1 MNTPKWLTVRT
12 ISIGFV
18 LLLILSWSVN
28 VWFYSSMQLDKPLF
42 LKQLGSYDV
51 NQEEIPIYY
60 LENKTGDHKVVYIK
74 FDELPYSSYR
84 IEELRE
90 YTHHV
95 LKVLYYKPLREED
108 KQNEQ
113 QDLAIH
119 EVEAVYEKSEP
130 EQVPIGDIRIGPF
143 DHSEEDSI
151 VLLTSSGGSSDGSGL
166 TALRMKEPATLERV
180 SLNQAQM
187 DSVLELKVNDMN
199 YADLK
204 EMKLNADD
212 PIRIS
217 YKWNIPRK
225 GKESLTVYKPVV
237 KLHFKKEDGSAVVET
252 ITLNESDVQFSEEQV
267 RSYIR
272 KR

>member
-1 MNTPKWLTVRT
+1 MNMPKWLTART

-42 LKQLGSYDV
+42 LKQLSSYDV

-84 IEELRE
+84 IEELKE

-108 KQNEQ
+108 EPNEQ

-119 EVEAVYEKSEP
+119 EVEAVYEKSGS
-130 EQVPIGDIRIGPF
+130 EQIPIGDIRIGSF
-143 DHSEEDSI
+143 DHSEKDSI
-151 VLLTSSGGSSDGSGL
+151 VLLTSGDSEL
-166 TALRMKEPATLERV
+166 TALRMQEPATLERV

-187 DSVLELKVNDMN
+187 DSVLELMINDMN
-199 YADLK
+199 YADLQ
-204 EMKLNADD
+204 EMKLYEND

-237 KLHFKKEDGSAVVET
+237 QLHFKKEDGSAVVET
-252 ITLNESDVQFSEEQV
+252 ITLNESSVQFSEEQV